1 MSGKEIYIRKDGS
14 YTFTFN
20 QNDEVICG
28 NTAADLEGVIG
39 TNLYWKGLSVNA
51 YLRYGF
57 GGDLFNSILFER
69 IEKIGRYT
77 DQYNQDKRA
86 YYDRWKQPG
95 DRSKFRDISDVSD
108 GRMSS
113 RYVQKNNFISG
124 ESFSVG
130 YRFFGQDWLKKAGL
144 SSLSVNASMNELF
157 RCSTIKIERGTDYP
171 FARTF
176 SISLN
181 ASF

>member
-57 GGDLFNSILFER
+57 GGDLFNSTLFER
-69 IEKIGRYT
+69 IEKIGEDIILVRFET
-77 DQYNQDKRA
+77 PIRRPKEKPSLFKR
-86 YYDRWKQPG
+86 
-95 DRSKFRDISDVSD
+95 
-108 GRMSS
+108 
-113 RYVQKNNFISG
+113 
-124 ESFSVG
+124 
-130 YRFFGQDWLKKAGL
+130 L
-144 SSLSVNASMNELF
+144 
-157 RCSTIKIERGTDYP
+157 
-171 FARTF
+171 
-176 SISLN
+176 
-181 ASF
+181 